1 LIYTQAFDIANI
13 EFFIAFYL
21 FINFI
26 RIPIMI
32 ITTTHEKYNLIKYR
46 SIFEVFFTLAA
57 LLLLIPYF
65 GFIGA
70 YLGMTLGLILVL
82 IIEP

>member
-32 ITTTHEKYNLIKYR
+32 ITMTHEKYRLIKYR
-46 SIFEVFFTLAA
+46 SILEVFFTLGA
-57 LLLLIPYF
+57 LLLLIPYL
-65 GFIGA
+65 GFVGA
-70 YLGMTLGLILVL
+70 YLAMTLGLMLVL
-82 IIEP
+82 LIEP

>member
-1 LIYTQAFDIANI
+1 
-13 EFFIAFYL
+13 
-21 FINFI
+21 
-26 RIPIMI
+26 MI